1 MGYCEEQEQIRANN
15 LKIALNTFKNNVSN
29 YPTASAAKIIADDCI
44 YGKSGYEGASK
55 EAQLMRYAFISLCA
69 LIDIENG
76 RGKEPENEIS

>member
-1 MGYCEEQEQIRANN
+1 MGYYEEQEQIRANN